1 LVKLEEES
9 SMADLTRMRK
19 EYVTLGLH
27 EEDMNTNP
35 FAQFEIW
42 FNQALEAELIELNAM
57 TLATVGSDLKPS
69 QRTVLLKRYDEN
81 GFVFFSNYGSKKS
94 RQIEQNSSVA
104 VHFAWL
110 GLERQLRIEGTIEKI
125 SKAESL
131 KYFLSRP
138 RGSQIGAWV
147 SHQSEVVSSRSILEE
162 KFEQI
167 RRRFLKGEIPIP
179 DGWGGYIIKPTLFE
193 FWQGGKDRLHDRIE
207 YTLQADKSWDVHRL
221 EP

>member
-1 LVKLEEES
+1 
-9 SMADLTRMRK
+9 MADLTTMRQ
-19 EYVTLGLH
+19 EYMTKGLH
-27 EEDMNTNP
+27 RKDMMDNP
-35 FAQFEIW
+35 FAQFELW
-42 FNQALEAELIELNAM
+42 FNQAVEAKLIEPNAF
-57 TLATVGSDLKPS
+57 TLCTVGSDMKPS
-69 QRTVLLKRYDEN
+69 QRTVLLKRYDES

-94 RQIEQNSSVA
+94 KQIEQNPFVSA
-104 VHFAWL
+104 HFAWL
-110 GLERQLRIEGTIEKI
+110 GLERQLRIEGTIEQI

-167 RRRFLKGEIPIP
+167 RSKFAKGEIPFP
-179 DGWGGYIIKPTLFE
+179 DKWGGYLIKPTLFE
-193 FWQGGKDRLHDRIE
+193 FWQGGRDRLHDRFE
-207 YTLQADKSWDVHRL
+207 YTLQPEGSWSIERL